1 MWKRN
6 AVFDDARMRLLTRE
20 HFFKKSFGFSD
31 FPAAYVGRDYVHD
44 LANRIRR
51 FSRKQPEDHLLFM

>member
-1 MWKRN
+1 
-6 AVFDDARMRLLTRE
+6 MRLLTRE

-51 FSRKQPEDHLLFM
+51 FSRAQPEDHLLFH